1 MSLSSLEPIPPPRL
15 PADPAWDEA
24 FMRVESYLRAHQ
36 VESRIL
42 LSRLTVEIIRAARD
56 RVEAE
61 PNVAPLAAAMKEAN
75 ARLGAWFTQ
84 LLGEEAGTRQR
95 LGPRG
100 RLALVLAGVSQRWP
114 QHFLDGETA
123 PPEMVEAMRATY
135 LEVGPEMQFTNMA
148 PRPIDLGPIAN
159 VAGETWDT
167 FRRRPWLRGAA
178 AVLAI
183 AGVLALIWFAT
194 R

>member
-1 MSLSSLEPIPPPRL
+1 MTLNSLEPIPPPRL

-42 LSRLTVEIIRAARD
+42 LNRLTVEIIRAARD
-56 RVEAE
+56 RVAE
-61 PNVAPLAAAMKEAN
+61 EPRLAPLAAAMNEAN

-84 LLGEEAGTRQR
+84 LLGEEFGRRQR

-100 RLALVLAGVSQRWP
+100 RLALVLAEVSQRWP
-114 QHFLDGETA
+114 QHFLDVETA
-123 PPEMVEAMRATY
+123 PPEMIEAMRASY
-135 LEVGPEMQFTNMA
+135 IEVGPEMRFTNMA

-167 FRRRPWLRGAA
+167 FRRRPWLRVMATVLALA
-178 AVLAI
+178 AVLTLVWV
-183 AGVLALIWFAT
+183 GT